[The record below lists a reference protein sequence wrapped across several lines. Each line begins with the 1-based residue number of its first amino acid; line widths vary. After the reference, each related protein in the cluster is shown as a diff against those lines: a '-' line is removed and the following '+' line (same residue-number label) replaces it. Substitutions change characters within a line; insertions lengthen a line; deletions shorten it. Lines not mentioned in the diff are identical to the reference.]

1 MKKPE
6 SKLQELV
13 TRLQQAC
20 GENLVSIV
28 LYGSAAR
35 EDFHEEFSDVN
46 VLVVLQHLKPSSFA
60 PTSAVLHWWSHEEKL
75 RPPMIMTLEE
85 LRESAGVFAIELL
98 DIQHSHKTL
107 FGQDVVT
114 AIDVPMN
121 LHRVEVEHE
130 LRTTLLR
137 LRHHLL
143 LSPDSEDELRA
154 VLAKSITTVL
164 TLFRHALIALGGNPP
179 DAKPQLLENAG
190 EVFGFEVGPLRTI
203 LELRN
208 EGRHSENL
216 RDLYHAYMSAIQHV
230 AHELDARAPK
240 RQLRN
245 LPQGDL

>member
-46 VLVVLQHLKPSSFA
+46 VLVVLQHLEPSLFA
-60 PTSAVLHWWSHEEKL
+60 AISAVLHWWSHEEKL
-75 RPPMIMTLEE
+75 RPPMIMTLDE
-85 LRESAGVFAIELL
+85 LRESADVFAIELL
-98 DIQHSHKTL
+98 DIQRSHKTL

-143 LSPDSEDELRA
+143 LSPDNQDELRA
-154 VLAKSITTVL
+154 VLAKSITSVL
-164 TLFRHALIALGGNPP
+164 TLFRHALIALGQNPP
-179 DAKPQLLENAG
+179 QAKPQLLETAG
-190 EVFGFEVGPLRTI
+190 EVFGFEVQPLRSI
-203 LELRN
+203 LALRN
-208 EGRHSENL
+208 EGPHSENL
-216 RDLYHAYMSAIQHV
+216 HELYHAYMSAIQRV
-230 AHELDARAPK
+230 AHELDARVPK
-240 RQLRN
+240 RQLQK
-245 LPQGDL
+245 LP

>member
-1 MKKPE
+1 MNKPE

-46 VLVVLQHLKPSSFA
+46 VLVVVQHLKPSSFA
-60 PTSAVLHWWSHEEKL
+60 AISAVLHWWSRDEKL
-75 RPPMIMTLEE
+75 RPPMIMILDE
-85 LRESAGVFAIELL
+85 LRESADVFAIELL
-98 DIQHSHKTL
+98 DIQRSHKTL

-114 AIDVPMN
+114 AIEVPMN

-143 LSPDSEDELRA
+143 LSPDNQDELRA
-154 VLAKSITTVL
+154 VLAKSITSVL
-164 TLFRHALIALGGNPP
+164 TLFRHALIALGQDPP
-179 DAKPQLLENAG
+179 QAKPQLLETAG
-190 EVFGFEVGPLRTI
+190 EVFGFEVQPLRSI
-203 LELRN
+203 LALRN
-208 EGRHSENL
+208 QGPHSENL
-216 RDLYHAYMSAIQHV
+216 HELYHAYMSAIQRV
-230 AHELDARAPK
+230 AHELDARVPK
-240 RQLRN
+240 RQLQK
-245 LPQGDL
+245 LP